1 MKSKNM
7 NNSKA
12 SLFTEFE
19 IVAFSGLQEYKTLL
33 FLGFLILFL
42 ITLTA
47 NLLILFFVAVDHR
60 LHTPMYFFLW
70 NLSLLDLLMTIA
82 IIPKL
87 LAVLL
92 DMNKKI
98 SFGGCFFQMYFIIA
112 VGGSELCLVAAMAYD
127 RYVAIVKPL
136 QYNVI
141 IDMKTCLSIAAT
153 VWIVGFLLTLVSI
166 TWASYLP
173 FCGSNKILHCF
184 CDYPVVIALTCT
196 DVTLHA
202 NLAFSL
208 AMLVIF
214 IPFLFVLWSYYR
226 IVISVV
232 RLKSTAS
239 RTKAFS
245 MCSSHLLVVLLYYLS
260 TAVLYIGFR
269 IESISYDERIFIG
282 GLNYFLT
289 PMVNPLIYT
298 LRNEKMKEAAK
309 KYLNVYTLFQYG
321 LQSSG

>member
-1 MKSKNM
+1 M
-7 NNSKA
+7 NNSNA
-12 SLFTEFE
+12 ESFTEFE
-19 IVAFSGLQEYKTLL
+19 IVGFLGLQEYKTPL

-47 NLLILFFVAVDHR
+47 NLLILFLVAVDHR

-92 DMNKKI
+92 EINKEI
-98 SFGGCFFQMYFIIA
+98 SFSGCFLQMYFIIA
-112 VGGSELCLVAAMAYD
+112 VGASELFLVAAMAYD

-141 IDMKTCLSIAAT
+141 INIKACFVIAAI
-153 VWIVGFLLTLVSI
+153 VWLLGFLLPIVSI
-166 TWASYLP
+166 TLASYLP
-173 FCGSNKILHCF
+173 FCASNKILHCF

-202 NLAFSL
+202 NLALGL
-208 AMLVIF
+208 AMLVVF

-232 RLKSTAS
+232 RLKTTAS
-239 RTKAFS
+239 RRKAFS

-260 TAVLYIGFR
+260 TAVLYIGLR
-269 IESISYDERIFIG
+269 IESISYDDRIFIG

-298 LRNEKMKEAAK
+298 FRNENMKEAAK
-309 KYLNVYTLFQYG
+309 KYLNVYTLFQQR
-321 LQSSG
+321 LH

>member
-12 SLFTEFE
+12 ASVTEFE
-19 IVAFSGLQEYKTLL
+19 IVGFLRFQEYKTPL
-33 FLGFLILFL
+33 FFGFLILFL

-47 NLLILFFVAVDHR
+47 NLLILYFIAVDHR

-92 DMNKKI
+92 EMDKKI

-112 VGGSELCLVAAMAYD
+112 VGGSEMCLVAAMAYD

-141 IDMKTCLSIAAT
+141 IDMKACLSIAAT
-153 VWIVGFLLTLVSI
+153 VWLVGFLLPLVSI

-184 CDYPVVIALTCT
+184 CDYSVVVALTCT
-196 DVTLHA
+196 DASFHTK
-202 NLAFSL
+202 LAFLL
-208 AMLVIF
+208 AMFVIF
-214 IPFLFVLWSYYR
+214 IPFLFVLWSYCK
-226 IVISVV
+226 IIISVV
-232 RLKSTAS
+232 RLKTAS

-245 MCSSHLLVVLLYYLS
+245 MCCSHLLVVLLFYVS
-260 TAVLYIGFR
+260 TAVFYMIFR
-269 IESISYDERIFIG
+269 TESIAYEEKIFIG
-282 GLNYFLT
+282 GLNYFFT

-309 KYLNVYTLFQYG
+309 KYLNVYTLFQHG